1 MLILRAERYMR
12 QAHNLKV
19 AGSNPAPATNHTN
32 TFLILDKLRKFFHR
46 TIAAIR
52 LSFLEKWA
60 QYRRNEKSPMIVFS
74 FSKFFSF
81 FNMRQKCFHFNLFLT
96 LFSHFKRNLILNE
109 HQMRFSL
116 FYTFI
121 FLYWTVLIL
130 GPFIN

>member
-1 MLILRAERYMR
+1 MR

-19 AGSNPAPATNHTN
+19 TGSNPAPATNRTN
-32 TFLILDKLRKFFHR
+32 AFLILDTLRKFFHR
-46 TIAAIR
+46 TIATIG
-52 LSFLEKWA
+52 LSFLKKWA

-96 LFSHFKRNLILNE
+96 LFSHFKHNLILNE

-121 FLYWTVLIL
+121 FLYWTVLIF

>member
-1 MLILRAERYMR
+1 MR

-19 AGSNPAPATNHTN
+19 VGSNPAPATNQID
-32 TFLILDKLRKFFHR
+32 TFLILDTLRKFFHR
-46 TIAAIR
+46 TIAAIG
-52 LSFLEKWA
+52 LSFLKKWA

-96 LFSHFKRNLILNE
+96 LFSHFKHNLILNE
-109 HQMRFSL
+109 HQMYFL
-116 FYTFI
+116 LYYTFI
-121 FLYWTVLIL
+121 FLYWTVLIF